1 MEQICG
7 IRCLD
12 EHGRLSIPIDIRR
25 NMGIKENSKV
35 EMYYNSKQR
44 IFSVK
49 PLDKEKQFLNQI
61 EFIKDLSNYFDEN
74 KKEKI
79 SNLIENIKNIFIE
92 GEKI

>member
-35 EMYYNSKQR
+35 EMYYNAKQR

>member
-25 NMGIKENSKV
+25 NMGIKENEKV
-35 EMYYNSKQR
+35 EMYYNTKQR